1 MLDLVKSAAVVVCKD
16 RVWKQAKHKG
26 VKQWE
31 YLKNIPRFILN
42 YPNRMTSSAAT
53 QLFCSPN
60 PASSTLF
67 SLLTHWA
74 LSCSCSL
81 RFILAHSGKKSHF
94 SLFCWGCMANGFTI
108 NESTGRVFVCEP
120 ESNSLLRMT
129 IENKKLQERSLS
141 NWTVKRFQV
150 LHSCKVCA
158 QHTDQT
164 DFHIMNGANPC
175 KHP

>member
-94 SLFCWGCMANGFTI
+94 SLFCWGCMATGFTI
-108 NESTGRVFVCEP
+108 NESTGFLFV
-120 ESNSLLRMT
+120 SLNQTVYCGWQSKTRNYRKEACL
-129 IENKKLQERSLS
+129 IEQWRDSRFCTVAKFVLS
-141 NWTVKRFQV
+141 TRIRLIF
-150 LHSCKVCA
+150 
-158 QHTDQT
+158 T
-164 DFHIMNGANPC
+164 
-175 KHP
+175 